1 MSLIKK
7 TKSQYSK
14 LKQFNI
20 KSPLVTRILLVVL
33 ALIVLSFFVNVKLIA
48 FLIIAV
54 VFNAWLANFQLRIG
68 MPTDF
73 ELSTFATVLVTLSFG
88 IRWGIFIAIFSK
100 LFATLSSGSLLV
112 DHFFMMG
119 TYVLSAI
126 IASLFPIS
134 NVFLL
139 GMIIVLVNCVIMF
152 TISKNILG
160 LDPTSNLA
168 YTSTNFIF
176 NFILFSILGNLVYAI
191 L

>member
-1 MSLIKK
+1 MQIINQ

-20 KSPLVTRILLVVL
+20 KSPLVTRILLV
-33 ALIVLSFFVNVKLIA
+33 ALSLVIISFFVNVKLII
-48 FLIIAV
+48 FLVVAV
-54 VFNAWLANFQLRIG
+54 SFNAWLANFQLRIG

-88 IRWGIFIAIFSK
+88 IKWGIFIAIFSK

-112 DHFFMMG
+112 DHFFMMA
-119 TYVLSAI
+119 TYILAAVVTA
-126 IASLFPIS
+126 LFPLK

-139 GMIIVLVNCVIMF
+139 GMVIVLINCILMF
-152 TISKNILG
+152 MISKNILG

-168 YTSTNFIF
+168 YTGTNFVF
-176 NFILFSILGNLVYAI
+176 NFILFSILGNLVNAI